1 MKRIITVTVNGVKHE
16 SVNRGE
22 AAKLCGT
29 SVFKLDRDFL
39 LPLPEGTDTTVEV
52 DKGIVLEVKWAEGG
66 AVRKA
71 KDPNA
76 PKKEKK
82 AKDPNAPKKE
92 RKAKA
97 KNPNA
102 PKKERKAKAKKA
114 PKEGAKGTVYV
125 VERNCF
131 DESKEFDDI
140 TSALTFFEEGKDI
153 EDVNETS
160 IYIQEPGK
168 PVEEQDSWTREPNAE
183 VLTA

>member
-76 PKKEKK
+76 PKKE
-82 AKDPNAPKKE
+82 

-97 KNPNA
+97 KDPNA

>member
-97 KNPNA
+97 K
-102 PKKERKAKAKKA
+102 KA

-153 EDVNETS
+153 EDVKETS

>member
-97 KNPNA
+97 K
-102 PKKERKAKAKKA
+102 KA

>member
-1 MKRIITVTVNGVKHE
+1 MKRIITITVNGVKHE

-39 LPLPEGTDTTVEV
+39 LPLPEGTDTSVEV

-92 RKAKA
+92 RK
-97 KNPNA
+97 P
-102 PKKERKAKAKKA
+102 KAKKA

-131 DESKEFDDI
+131 DESKEFEDI
-140 TSALTFFEEGKDI
+140 TSALTFFEEGKDMA
-153 EDVNETS
+153 DVNETS

-168 PVEEQDSWTREPNAE
+168 PVEEQDSWTRTPNAE

>member
-97 KNPNA
+97 K
-102 PKKERKAKAKKA
+102 KA
-114 PKEGAKGTVYV
+114 PKEGAKGTVYI

-131 DESKEFDDI
+131 EESKEFDDI

-168 PVEEQDSWTREPNAE
+168 PIEEQDSWTREPHAE

>member
-71 KDPNA
+71 KDQNA

-82 AKDPNAPKKE
+82 AKD
-92 RKAKA
+92 
-97 KNPNA
+97 PNA

-153 EDVNETS
+153 EDVKETS

>member
-66 AVRKA
+66 TVRKA
-71 KDPNA
+71 KDLNA

-82 AKDPNAPKKE
+82 AKD
-92 RKAKA
+92 
-97 KNPNA
+97 PNA

>member
-97 KNPNA
+97 K
-102 PKKERKAKAKKA
+102 KA

-168 PVEEQDSWTREPNAE
+168 PVEEQDSWTREPNAK